1 MSRNGLDVSELTDF
15 GQEIVEIAT
24 KEMPKVT
31 QSFLRSEATKL
42 KNRAVRKAKKETKTH
57 TGNYINGFKSGKKV
71 YPHGEYRY
79 NIMVQNSAPHAHLI
93 EHGHDM
99 VNRAGQKVGT
109 VPGKHILENSAIEFE
124 NVFSKDIETKLASK
138 VIKEMER

>member
-1 MSRNGLDVSELTDF
+1 
-15 GQEIVEIAT
+15 
-24 KEMPKVT
+24 
-31 QSFLRSEATKL
+31 
-42 KNRAVRKAKKETKTH
+42 
-57 TGNYINGFKSGKKV
+57 
-71 YPHGEYRY
+71 
-79 NIMVQNSAPHAHLI
+79 
-93 EHGHDM
+93 M